1 MLDAQNGECAICGTP
16 TPASHTDKFSV
27 DHCHT
32 TGKVRGLLCNR
43 CNTSIGGLGDDPN
56 VLLAAATYVA
66 RHNQENGVAN
76 KPLQSPQRSRAE
88 DYLVKTRPQPVMPRI
103 DPKNI
108 TVFNV
113 HQMDLLHQLY
123 IERVSKP
130 IEDEYNR
137 CQREI
142 ARLKKDLAVA
152 QRRKLDWKIFQLSCQ
167 LEEFEF
173 YAHAPTHWHKVE
185 LEFLEEIQSKLDTVK
200 YQLKSLIDD
209 TSSDTLSIVKAISRE
224 QAMQLLPALQQLI
237 DTGEH
242 P

>member
-1 MLDAQNGECAICGTP
+1 MT
-16 TPASHTDKFSV
+16 
-27 DHCHT
+27 
-32 TGKVRGLLCNR
+32 
-43 CNTSIGGLGDDPN
+43 
-56 VLLAAATYVA
+56 
-66 RHNQENGVAN
+66 N